1 MGPILQNGLSFG
13 QPQIRSLLLD
23 SCVTLFAFDTARYRY
38 RCCRSTHPLP
48 AFLCYVQQCRAV
60 VEVDS

>member
-23 SCVTLFAFDTARYRY
+23 SCVTLFAFDTVPATGIAAAVRPI
-38 RCCRSTHPLP
+38 RCLRSFAMFSSAGLWW
-48 AFLCYVQQCRAV
+48 R
-60 VEVDS
+60 